1 MVTFAFPS
9 YGMGGFGQNGV
20 ARAVAASN

>member
-1 MVTFAFPS
+1 MVTFALPS